1 MKFDPEPND
10 ATYARLGKLVD
21 DLDSVISSHI
31 RKHGDKEGTSDA
43 FNAACA
49 VLAGVVQGVADFD
62 RDVFDKLS
70 GAINY
75 HIYCQAS
82 QSGERGEYKIQ

>member
-1 MKFDPEPND
+1 
-10 ATYARLGKLVD
+10 
-21 DLDSVISSHI
+21 
-31 RKHGDKEGTSDA
+31 
-43 FNAACA
+43 

>member
-1 MKFDPEPND
+1 MKFDPEPDN
-10 ATYARLGKLVD
+10 ATYDRLGKLVD
-21 DLDSVISSHI
+21 ELDSVILNHL
-31 RKHGDKEGTSDA
+31 RKHDGKEGMSDA

>member
-1 MKFDPEPND
+1 MKFDPEPDN
-10 ATYARLGKLVD
+10 ATYDRLGKLVD
-21 DLDSVISSHI
+21 DLDSVILSHI
-31 RKHGDKEGTSDA
+31 RKHGDKEGASE
-43 FNAACA
+43 FNAVCA

-62 RDVFDKLS
+62 EFNILP

-82 QSGERGEYKIQ
+82 QSGERGEYTVQ

>member
-82 QSGERGEYKIQ
+82 QSGERGEYQIQ

>member
-1 MKFDPEPND
+1 MKFDPEPDN
-10 ATYARLGKLVD
+10 ATYDRLGKLVD
-21 DLDSVISSHI
+21 DLDSVILSHI
-31 RKHGDKEGTSDA
+31 REHGEKRGTSDA